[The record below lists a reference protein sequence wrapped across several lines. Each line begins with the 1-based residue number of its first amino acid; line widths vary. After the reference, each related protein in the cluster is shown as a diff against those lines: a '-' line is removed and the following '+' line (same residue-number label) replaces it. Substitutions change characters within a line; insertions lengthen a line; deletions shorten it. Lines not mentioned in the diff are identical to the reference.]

1 MMEQGYRLD
10 VLDHFGAIRD
20 YVLRIRGKIDG
31 TIGNQWREFEQYQGI
46 AYEVPLVWT
55 IYGLPA
61 HTQLWCSRRPV
72 EHLFLQ
78 IRAELGFMDENP
90 TLDRQAGSVGPKQL
104 NLRSGSLM
112 MRNSSNWSGFATT
125 TPEARVTL
133 DGDPDLFAQAER
145 RRRVLDHWD
154 R

>member
-78 IRAELGFMDENP
+78 IRAELGFMDEDA
-90 TLDRQAGSVGPKQL
+90 TLDRQAASVGPKRL
-104 NLRSGSLM
+104 DLYYGGALM
-112 MRNSSNWSGFATT
+112 MRNSRNWSGFV
-125 TPEARVTL
+125 VTSNAQVVL
-133 DGDPDLFAQAER
+133 DGDPDLFAQAMR
-145 RRRVLDHWD
+145 RRDTLDHWD